1 MSPMKIDKSISFNR
15 RGFLKSAGLLGGAAA
30 FDFWPQSGVAAS
42 PAARQYLTTV
52 SYLSDDGLVEAS
64 ALPSGDSS
72 LIGSGVY
79 VTIQNY
85 SLPDGTKPLFR
96 GFMATF
102 LVENG
107 EQSEPV
113 PFYAWAP
120 ANPVKQ
126 SRFFMPVLPANG
138 IYFSILTNDDQFP
151 VESYYLS
158 ADSTRHAAKLR
169 TGMYVIAS
177 RLPGAGYEPKTE
189 RGVVR
194 LLGTNDETPYFEHLL
209 VNITGAE

>member
-1 MSPMKIDKSISFNR
+1 MKTDNSIFFNR
-15 RGFLKSAGLLGGAAA
+15 RSFLKSAALLGGAAGLEV
-30 FDFWPQSGVAAS
+30 WPLPDAAAS

-52 SYLSDDGLVEAS
+52 SYLTDEGLVEAS

-79 VTIQNY
+79 VTIGNY
-85 SLPDGTKPLFR
+85 TLPDGVKPLFR
-96 GFMATF
+96 GFVATF

-120 ANPVKQ
+120 TTPVKQ

-138 IYFSILTNDDQFP
+138 IYFSILTNDEQFP

-177 RLPGAGYEPKTE
+177 RLPGAGYEAKME

-194 LLGTNDETPYFEHLL
+194 LLGPNDEQPYFEHLL